1 MKKEVKELGEVI
13 TGNTPSRRDIKF
25 WNSHDICFVKPDIM
39 VEKEVNEIRKSNE
52 YISKAANLLI
62 SSY

>member
-25 WNSHDICFVKPDIM
+25 WNSHDICCRHV
-39 VEKEVNEIRKSNE
+39 SG
-52 YISKAANLLI
+52 NLLHHL
-62 SSY
+62 